1 MFHTLRSSARLLA
14 GAAATTAAAAA
25 AAGLTFASSP
35 APSLCHGG
43 HSQPSAA
50 AVTSEL
56 VALSERLA
64 ALEAAAATA
73 AGRHGVAT
81 TTGQGGAVFSWEERL
96 TACFPVRHR
105 PEGRRG
111 LAGPLLSVLDPRATG
126 NAMPPFISCL
136 VCCDTHVHQATLSS
150 FALLPAR
157 SPLSSLSSPLHR
169 KGAAPSSR
177 TCTADSTRTVR
188 LLPPQ

>member
-14 GAAATTAAAAA
+14 GAAATTAAGAA
-25 AAGLTFASSP
+25 AAGLTFASFP
-35 APSLCHGG
+35 APALCHGG

-96 TACFPVRHR
+96 TACFPVRPDRREGEAWQGHHSQYYLIPGP
-105 PEGRRG
+105 PEM
-111 LAGPLLSVLDPRATG
+111 LC
-126 NAMPPFISCL
+126 PPPYRF
-136 VCCDTHVHQATLSS
+136 
-150 FALLPAR
+150 
-157 SPLSSLSSPLHR
+157 
-169 KGAAPSSR
+169 
-177 TCTADSTRTVR
+177 
-188 LLPPQ
+188 

>member
-1 MFHTLRSSARLLA
+1 MSCTNYRSVLRNAACTGRMNTLRSSARLLA

-25 AAGLTFASSP
+25 ATGFAFASSP
-35 APSLCHGG
+35 PPALCHGG

-50 AVTSEL
+50 AVASEL

-96 TACFPVRHR
+96 TACFPVRR
-105 PEGRRG
+105 RERTEVANAVCREGGSARSERGLRVEGRRG
-111 LAGPLLSVLDPRATG
+111 LAGQYYSHQLDLKGFQKRCLSLRIIASVL
-126 NAMPPFISCL
+126 
-136 VCCDTHVHQATLSS
+136 
-150 FALLPAR
+150 
-157 SPLSSLSSPLHR
+157 
-169 KGAAPSSR
+169 
-177 TCTADSTRTVR
+177 
-188 LLPPQ
+188 